1 MPNLVSRASLR
12 PAWEVLR
19 SPSSPSS
26 FWEPRA
32 RRAWLAPCFVGAAV
46 FAPGAAA
53 CVAAVVFTFSAAF
66 FSAASFSLSCDS
78 RVWMRCSIICMR
90 LSSSSVEGIGSAGG
104 AVVVSG
110 FPGSSIAC
118 ATPALAPTIA
128 PPSMIAKHL
137 RRRALWRT
145 PAPTS

>member
-66 FSAASFSLSCDS
+66 FSAAFTDTCRFKPFTVTLPVRMRRARAIPFSGS
-78 RVWMRCSIICMR
+78 RVK
-90 LSSSSVEGIGSAGG
+90 
-104 AVVVSG
+104 
-110 FPGSSIAC
+110 
-118 ATPALAPTIA
+118 TAPLK
-128 PPSMIAKHL
+128 P
-137 RRRALWRT
+137 
-145 PAPTS
+145 